1 MSIELL
7 NKDGKKTSTTELN
20 GEVFTGKVS
29 QNLIQEVVKMQLAG
43 RRSGNA
49 STKTRS
55 EIRGS
60 NAKPW
65 RQKGTGRARAGTKK
79 SPLWRSGGT
88 IFGPKPR
95 DYSYKVPKKVA
106 KAALRSAVQFK
117 ANEGK
122 MKVVDSIELAEP
134 KTKFAVE
141 FFDNASVK
149 GGLIVIG
156 SDNANLTLGAR
167 NLKGFKVIK
176 LEGLNVYDVLRFDEL
191 IMTKEAFDGLD
202 KAVAK
207 S

>member
-7 NKDGKKTSTTELN
+7 NKEGKKTSTVELN
-20 GEVFTGKVS
+20 KEVFTGKVS
-29 QNLIQEVVKMQLAG
+29 ETLIQEVVKMQLAS

-49 STKTRS
+49 STKGRS
-55 EIRGS
+55 EVAGS

-79 SPLWRSGGT
+79 SPLWRSGGV

-117 ANEGK
+117 VNEGK
-122 MKVVDSIELAEP
+122 MKIVESIELSEP

-141 FFDNASVK
+141 FFDKASVK
-149 GGLIVIG
+149 GGLIVIN
-156 SDNANLTLGAR
+156 SDNNNLTLGTR
-167 NLKGFKVIK
+167 NLKDFKVIK
-176 LEGLNVYDVLRFDEL
+176 LAGLNVYDVLRYDEL
-191 IMTKEAFDGLD
+191 VMTKEAFDNLD
-202 KAVAK
+202 KIVAK
-207 S
+207 A

>member
-7 NKDGKKTSTTELN
+7 NKDGKKTSTLDLN
-20 GEVFTGKVS
+20 KDVFTGKVS
-29 QNLIQEVVKMQLAG
+29 KTLIQEVVKKQLAG

-49 STKTRS
+49 STKGRS
-55 EIRGS
+55 EIAGS

-117 ANEGK
+117 ADEGK
-122 MKVVDSIELAEP
+122 MKVVESIELSEP

-141 FFDNASVK
+141 FFENAGIT
-149 GGLIVIG
+149 GGLIVIDG
-156 SDNANLTLGAR
+156 KNENLTLGTR
-167 NLKGFKVIK
+167 NLKGFKVID
-176 LEGLNVYDVLRFDEL
+176 LAGLNVFDTLRYEEL
-191 IMTKEAFDGLD
+191 VMTKDAFDKLD
-202 KAVAK
+202 KIVAK
-207 S
+207 A